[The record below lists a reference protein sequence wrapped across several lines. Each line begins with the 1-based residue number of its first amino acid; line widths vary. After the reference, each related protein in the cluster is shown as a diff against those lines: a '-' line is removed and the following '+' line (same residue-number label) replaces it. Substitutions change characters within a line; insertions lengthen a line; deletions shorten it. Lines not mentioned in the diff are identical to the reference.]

1 MEENYNEVKP
11 KTWKKG
17 EVGDFL
23 KGTLIEVSKM
33 KKPDAYGKI
42 ATVYSVKAKEGKFLG
57 STKNEATGKY
67 VSDKTPTII
76 KEGEIYSIFL
86 TGQAVGQMK
95 SVRLGQ
101 KFMIKFT
108 ELKDTGKGN
117 DCKVIKIFAASD
129 EKGEPIMDK
138 DWVDAQNLEKIEEES
153 DGFGS
158 AE

>member
-1 MEENYNEVKP
+1 MSETYNEVKP

-23 KGTLIEVSKM
+23 KGTLIEISKM

-57 STKNEATGKY
+57 STKNESTGKY
-67 VSDKTPTII
+67 ITDAAPTII
-76 KEGEIYSIFL
+76 KEGEVYSVFL

-95 SVRLGQ
+95 AVRIGQ

-117 DCKVIKIFAASD
+117 DAKIIRIFAATN
-129 EKGEPIMDK
+129 EKGEPVMDEEWLK
-138 DWVDAQNLEKIEEES
+138 EQEASEEED
-153 DGFGS
+153 DGFGET
-158 AE
+158 A